1 MSRRKKLYIEFRLHY
16 DPQAN
21 QDIIHEIGQV
31 LQERI
36 HDLVEG
42 EFDEESSGPIPAIK
56 DVTYE
61 VVSEWSAEDDS
72 EVDSVVAVMRDRE
85 WKVKESDGN

>member
-21 QDIIHEIGQV
+21 QDIIDEIGQV

-42 EFDEESSGPIPAIK
+42 EFGEESSGPIPAIK